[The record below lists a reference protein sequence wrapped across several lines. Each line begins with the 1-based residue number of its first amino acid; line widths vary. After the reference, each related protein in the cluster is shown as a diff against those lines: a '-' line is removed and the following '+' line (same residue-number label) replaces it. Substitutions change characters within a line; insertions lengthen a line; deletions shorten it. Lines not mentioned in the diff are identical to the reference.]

1 MRSMFFILSL
11 CFCGTLS
18 AHERDSG
25 TSLEVLVGA
34 SLGYRTIEISER
46 ESVME
51 VAEFQTD
58 GLNVSPSISLRT
70 EPKYIWQDRNWSY
83 TFSADFFTSKFD
95 KQVVGDG
102 GGYNRVIKNKGTKIE
117 GLSLYFTPIIY
128 YQFGREKP
136 EGWQYRVGVGAGLGY
151 QDHNGEFLI
160 TNREHPNY
168 GKVRK
173 INHSKLGLSTGIY
186 AEAKYK
192 KHHIVFNGDL
202 ITNELSGDD
211 YRYVENHVSITYRY
225 QIYSFSLDF

>member
-83 TFSADFFTSKFD
+83 TFSADFLLL
-95 KQVVGDG
+95 
-102 GGYNRVIKNKGTKIE
+102 N
-117 GLSLYFTPIIY
+117 
-128 YQFGREKP
+128 
-136 EGWQYRVGVGAGLGY
+136 
-151 QDHNGEFLI
+151 LI
-160 TNREHPNY
+160 
-168 GKVRK
+168 
-173 INHSKLGLSTGIY
+173 SKLWEMV
-186 AEAKYK
+186 A
-192 KHHIVFNGDL
+192 V
-202 ITNELSGDD
+202 ITALFK
-211 YRYVENHVSITYRY
+211 TKAPK
-225 QIYSFSLDF
+225 